1 MSEQNVIVE
10 RVGSRLD
17 IVLNRP
23 DRKNS
28 ITQQLA
34 VELRDAFLNVPSE
47 AGCIL
52 LSGSGGAFCSGIDL
66 KIAGADLKN
75 EPLTAWVEV
84 HAAIYKC
91 RVPVVVALERYA
103 INAGAALALAANI
116 VVAGESS
123 FLQVGEIAMGVPAFL
138 GSAGGAVLA
147 SKIPTSSMRPM
158 VLVLLIIVAVYT
170 WFKPDLGKFENLRH
184 LPKRRV
190 QIAAIAGVVI
200 GFYDGI
206 FGPGTGSFLMLILVA
221 SLGYAF
227 ITASAIAKVVNVA
240 TNVGA
245 IMVFGINGAV
255 LWQIGII
262 LGVANISGA
271 VIGARLAIKGGS
283 TLVRKVFL
291 LVTVA
296 LILKVGIAT
305 F

>member
-1 MSEQNVIVE
+1 MFHDLTIATA
-10 RVGSRLD
+10 LF
-17 IVLNRP
+17 L
-23 DRKNS
+23 
-28 ITQQLA
+28 LA
-34 VELRDAFLNVPSE
+34 ASFF
-47 AGCIL
+47 AG
-52 LSGSGGAFCSGIDL
+52 FIDS
-66 KIAGADLKN
+66 IAGGGGLIQLPALLIGLPKSD
-75 EPLTAWVEV
+75 TAEV
-84 HAAIYKC
+84 LGTNKLSSIFGTSTA
-91 RVPVVVALERYA
+91 
-103 INAGAALALAANI
+103 AALYRKQIKPDPKVL
-116 VVAGESS
+116 
-123 FLQVGEIAMGVPAFL
+123 LAMGLPALL
-138 GSAGGAVLA
+138 GSAGGAMLA

-158 VLVLLIIVAVYT
+158 VLVLLIVVAVYT

-184 LPKRRV
+184 LPRRRV
-190 QIAAIAGVVI
+190 QIAALAGVII

-255 LWQIGII
+255 IWQIGII
-262 LGVANISGA
+262 MGVANIFGA
-271 VIGARLAIKGGS
+271 IIGARLAIKGGS

-296 LILKVGIAT
+296 LIVKVGIAT

>member
-1 MSEQNVIVE
+1 VFQDLTLATALFLLAASFFAGFIDSIAGGGGLIQLPALLIGLPKSETAE
-10 RVGSRLD
+10 
-17 IVLNRP
+17 VLGTNKLSAVFGTTTAAALYRKQIKP
-23 DRKNS
+23 DPK
-28 ITQQLA
+28 
-34 VELRDAFLNVPSE
+34 
-47 AGCIL
+47 IL
-52 LSGSGGAFCSGIDL
+52 L
-66 KIAGADLKN
+66 
-75 EPLTAWVEV
+75 
-84 HAAIYKC
+84 
-91 RVPVVVALERYA
+91 
-103 INAGAALALAANI
+103 
-116 VVAGESS
+116 
-123 FLQVGEIAMGVPAFL
+123 AMGVPAFL

-245 IMVFGINGAV
+245 IIVFGINGAV

-262 LGVANISGA
+262 LGIANITGA

-296 LILKVGIAT
+296 LIVKVGIAT

>member
-1 MSEQNVIVE
+1 VFHDLTIATA
-10 RVGSRLD
+10 LF
-17 IVLNRP
+17 L
-23 DRKNS
+23 
-28 ITQQLA
+28 LA
-34 VELRDAFLNVPSE
+34 ASFF
-47 AGCIL
+47 AGFVD
-52 LSGSGGAFCSGIDL
+52 S
-66 KIAGADLKN
+66 IAGGGGLIQLPALLIGLPKS
-75 EPLTAWVEV
+75 ETAEV
-84 HAAIYKC
+84 LGTNKLSA
-91 RVPVVVALERYA
+91 VFGTTVA
-103 INAGAALALAANI
+103 AALYRKQIKPDPKIL
-116 VVAGESS
+116 
-123 FLQVGEIAMGVPAFL
+123 IAMGVPAFL

-158 VLVLLIIVAVYT
+158 VLVLLIIVAIYT

-190 QIAAIAGVVI
+190 QIAALAGVVI

-245 IMVFGINGAV
+245 IMVFGIHGAV
-255 LWQIGII
+255 IWQIGII
-262 LGVANISGA
+262 LGIANISGA

-291 LVTVA
+291 IVTVA
-296 LILKVGIAT
+296 LIVKVGIAT

>member
-1 MSEQNVIVE
+1 MFHELTIATA
-10 RVGSRLD
+10 LF
-17 IVLNRP
+17 L
-23 DRKNS
+23 
-28 ITQQLA
+28 LA
-34 VELRDAFLNVPSE
+34 ASFF
-47 AGCIL
+47 AG
-52 LSGSGGAFCSGIDL
+52 FIDS
-66 KIAGADLKN
+66 IAGGGGLIQLPALLIGLPKS
-75 EPLTAWVEV
+75 ETAEV
-84 HAAIYKC
+84 LGTNKLSSIFGTSTAAVLYRKQIKPDPK
-91 RVPVVVALERYA
+91 VL
-103 INAGAALALAANI
+103 
-116 VVAGESS
+116 
-123 FLQVGEIAMGVPAFL
+123 IAMGLPAFL

-158 VLVLLIIVAVYT
+158 VLVLLIIVAIYT

-190 QIAAIAGVVI
+190 QIAAIAGVLI

-245 IMVFGINGAV
+245 IMVFGINGV
-255 LWQIGII
+255 VIWQIGII
-262 LGVANISGA
+262 MGVANISGA
-271 VIGARLAIKGGS
+271 IIGARLAIKGGS

-291 LVTVA
+291 FVTVA
-296 LILKVGIAT
+296 LIVKVGIAT

>member
-1 MSEQNVIVE
+1 MFQDLTVATA
-10 RVGSRLD
+10 LF
-17 IVLNRP
+17 L
-23 DRKNS
+23 
-28 ITQQLA
+28 LA
-34 VELRDAFLNVPSE
+34 ASFF
-47 AGCIL
+47 AG
-52 LSGSGGAFCSGIDL
+52 FIDS
-66 KIAGADLKN
+66 IAGGGGLIQLPALLIGLPKS
-75 EPLTAWVEV
+75 ETAEV
-84 HAAIYKC
+84 LGTNKLSAVFGTTTA
-91 RVPVVVALERYA
+91 
-103 INAGAALALAANI
+103 AALYRKQIKPDPKIL
-116 VVAGESS
+116 
-123 FLQVGEIAMGVPAFL
+123 IAMGVPAFL

-158 VLVLLIIVAVYT
+158 VLMLLIIVAVYT

-245 IMVFGINGAV
+245 IMVFGVNGAV

-262 LGVANISGA
+262 LGIANISGA

-296 LILKVGIAT
+296 LIVKVGIAT

>member
-1 MSEQNVIVE
+1 MFADLTVATA
-10 RVGSRLD
+10 LF
-17 IVLNRP
+17 L
-23 DRKNS
+23 
-28 ITQQLA
+28 LA
-34 VELRDAFLNVPSE
+34 ASFF
-47 AGCIL
+47 AG
-52 LSGSGGAFCSGIDL
+52 FIDS
-66 KIAGADLKN
+66 IAGGGGLIQLPALLIGLPKS
-75 EPLTAWVEV
+75 ETAEV
-84 HAAIYKC
+84 LGTNKLSAVFGTTTA
-91 RVPVVVALERYA
+91 
-103 INAGAALALAANI
+103 AALYRKQIKPDPKIL
-116 VVAGESS
+116 
-123 FLQVGEIAMGVPAFL
+123 IAMGVPAFL

-147 SKIPTSSMRPM
+147 SQIPTSSMRPM

-190 QIAAIAGVVI
+190 QIAAFAGVVI

-245 IMVFGINGAV
+245 IMVFGVNGAV

-296 LILKVGIAT
+296 LIVKVGIAT

>member
-1 MSEQNVIVE
+1 VFQD
-10 RVGSRLD
+10 L
-17 IVLNRP
+17 
-23 DRKNS
+23 
-28 ITQQLA
+28 TLA
-34 VELRDAFLNVPSE
+34 TALFLLAASFF
-47 AGCIL
+47 AG
-52 LSGSGGAFCSGIDL
+52 FIDS
-66 KIAGADLKN
+66 IAGGGGLIQLPALLIGLPKS
-75 EPLTAWVEV
+75 ETA
-84 HAAIYKC
+84 
-91 RVPVVVALERYA
+91 VVLGTNKLSAVFGTTTA
-103 INAGAALALAANI
+103 AALYRKQIKPDPKIL
-116 VVAGESS
+116 
-123 FLQVGEIAMGVPAFL
+123 IAMGLPAFL

-190 QIAAIAGVVI
+190 QIAAIAGVLI
-200 GFYDGI
+200 GFYDGV

-262 LGVANISGA
+262 LGIANITGA

-296 LILKVGIAT
+296 LIVKVGIAT

>member
-1 MSEQNVIVE
+1 VFQD
-10 RVGSRLD
+10 LT
-17 IVLNRP
+17 L
-23 DRKNS
+23 
-28 ITQQLA
+28 TTALFLLA
-34 VELRDAFLNVPSE
+34 ASFF
-47 AGCIL
+47 AG
-52 LSGSGGAFCSGIDL
+52 FIDS
-66 KIAGADLKN
+66 IAGGGGLIQLPALLIGLPKS
-75 EPLTAWVEV
+75 ETAEV
-84 HAAIYKC
+84 LGTNKLSAVFGTTTA
-91 RVPVVVALERYA
+91 
-103 INAGAALALAANI
+103 AALYRKQIKPDAKIL
-116 VVAGESS
+116 
-123 FLQVGEIAMGVPAFL
+123 IAMGLPAFL

-255 LWQIGII
+255 FWQIGII
-262 LGVANISGA
+262 LGIANITGA

-296 LILKVGIAT
+296 LIVKVGIAT

>member
-1 MSEQNVIVE
+1 MFHDLTIATA
-10 RVGSRLD
+10 LF
-17 IVLNRP
+17 L
-23 DRKNS
+23 
-28 ITQQLA
+28 LA
-34 VELRDAFLNVPSE
+34 ASFF
-47 AGCIL
+47 AG
-52 LSGSGGAFCSGIDL
+52 FIDS
-66 KIAGADLKN
+66 IAGGGGLIQLPALLIGLPKS
-75 EPLTAWVEV
+75 ETVEV
-84 HAAIYKC
+84 LGTNKLSSIFGTSTA
-91 RVPVVVALERYA
+91 
-103 INAGAALALAANI
+103 AALYRKQIKPDPKVL
-116 VVAGESS
+116 
-123 FLQVGEIAMGVPAFL
+123 LAMGLPALL
-138 GSAGGAVLA
+138 GSAGGALLA

-190 QIAAIAGVVI
+190 QIAALAGVII

-245 IMVFGINGAV
+245 ILVFGINGAV
-255 LWQIGII
+255 IWQIGII
-262 LGVANISGA
+262 MGVANISGA

-296 LILKVGIAT
+296 LIVKVGIAT

>member
-1 MSEQNVIVE
+1 VFQDLTLATAIFLLAASFFAGFIDSIAGGGGLIQLPALLIGLPKSETAE
-10 RVGSRLD
+10 
-17 IVLNRP
+17 VLGTNKLSAVFGTTTAAALYRKQIKP
-23 DRKNS
+23 DPK
-28 ITQQLA
+28 
-34 VELRDAFLNVPSE
+34 
-47 AGCIL
+47 IL
-52 LSGSGGAFCSGIDL
+52 L
-66 KIAGADLKN
+66 
-75 EPLTAWVEV
+75 
-84 HAAIYKC
+84 
-91 RVPVVVALERYA
+91 
-103 INAGAALALAANI
+103 
-116 VVAGESS
+116 
-123 FLQVGEIAMGVPAFL
+123 AMGVPAFA

-262 LGVANISGA
+262 LGIANITGA

-296 LILKVGIAT
+296 LIVKVGIAT

>member
-1 MSEQNVIVE
+1 MFQD
-10 RVGSRLD
+10 L
-17 IVLNRP
+17 
-23 DRKNS
+23 
-28 ITQQLA
+28 TLA
-34 VELRDAFLNVPSE
+34 TALFLLAASFF
-47 AGCIL
+47 AG
-52 LSGSGGAFCSGIDL
+52 FIDS
-66 KIAGADLKN
+66 IAGGGGLIQLPALLIGLPKS
-75 EPLTAWVEV
+75 ETA
-84 HAAIYKC
+84 
-91 RVPVVVALERYA
+91 VVLGTNKLSAVFGTTTA
-103 INAGAALALAANI
+103 AALYRKQIKPDPKIL
-116 VVAGESS
+116 
-123 FLQVGEIAMGVPAFL
+123 IAMGLPAFL

-262 LGVANISGA
+262 IGIANITGA

-296 LILKVGIAT
+296 LIVKVGIAT

>member
-1 MSEQNVIVE
+1 VFHDLTIATA
-10 RVGSRLD
+10 LF
-17 IVLNRP
+17 L
-23 DRKNS
+23 
-28 ITQQLA
+28 LA
-34 VELRDAFLNVPSE
+34 ASFF
-47 AGCIL
+47 AG
-52 LSGSGGAFCSGIDL
+52 FIDS
-66 KIAGADLKN
+66 IAGGGGLIQLPALLIGLPKS
-75 EPLTAWVEV
+75 ETAEV
-84 HAAIYKC
+84 LGTNKLSSIFGTSTA
-91 RVPVVVALERYA
+91 
-103 INAGAALALAANI
+103 AALYRKQIKPDPKVL
-116 VVAGESS
+116 
-123 FLQVGEIAMGVPAFL
+123 LAMGLPALL
-138 GSAGGAVLA
+138 GSAGGAMLA

-158 VLVLLIIVAVYT
+158 VLVLLIVVAVYT

-190 QIAAIAGVVI
+190 QIAAVAGIVI

-245 IMVFGINGAV
+245 ILVFGINGAV
-255 LWQIGII
+255 IWQIGII
-262 LGVANISGA
+262 MGVANISGA

-291 LVTVA
+291 IVTVA
-296 LILKVGIAT
+296 LIVKVGIAT

>member
-1 MSEQNVIVE
+1 MFHDLTIATA
-10 RVGSRLD
+10 LF
-17 IVLNRP
+17 L
-23 DRKNS
+23 
-28 ITQQLA
+28 LA
-34 VELRDAFLNVPSE
+34 ASFF
-47 AGCIL
+47 AG
-52 LSGSGGAFCSGIDL
+52 FIDS
-66 KIAGADLKN
+66 IAGGGGLIQLPALLIGLPKS
-75 EPLTAWVEV
+75 ETAEV
-84 HAAIYKC
+84 LGTNKLSSIFGTSTA
-91 RVPVVVALERYA
+91 
-103 INAGAALALAANI
+103 AALYRKQIKPDPKVL
-116 VVAGESS
+116 
-123 FLQVGEIAMGVPAFL
+123 LAMGLPALL
-138 GSAGGAVLA
+138 GSAGGAMLA

-190 QIAAIAGVVI
+190 QIAAVAGVVI

-245 IMVFGINGAV
+245 ILVFGINGAV
-255 LWQIGII
+255 IWQIGII
-262 LGVANISGA
+262 MGVANISGA

-291 LVTVA
+291 IVTVA
-296 LILKVGIAT
+296 LIVKVGIAT

>member
-1 MSEQNVIVE
+1 VFHDLTIATA
-10 RVGSRLD
+10 LF
-17 IVLNRP
+17 L
-23 DRKNS
+23 
-28 ITQQLA
+28 LA
-34 VELRDAFLNVPSE
+34 ASFF
-47 AGCIL
+47 AG
-52 LSGSGGAFCSGIDL
+52 FIDS
-66 KIAGADLKN
+66 IAGGGGLIQLPALLIGLPKS
-75 EPLTAWVEV
+75 ETAEV
-84 HAAIYKC
+84 LGTNKLSAVFGTTTA
-91 RVPVVVALERYA
+91 
-103 INAGAALALAANI
+103 AALYRKQIKPDPKVL
-116 VVAGESS
+116 
-123 FLQVGEIAMGVPAFL
+123 IAMGVPAFV

-158 VLVLLIIVAVYT
+158 VLVLLIVVAIYT

-190 QIAAIAGVVI
+190 QIAAFAGVVI

-255 LWQIGII
+255 IWQIGII

-271 VIGARLAIKGGS
+271 LLGARLAIKGGS

-291 LVTVA
+291 IVTVA
-296 LILKVGIAT
+296 LIVKVGIAT

>member
-1 MSEQNVIVE
+1 MFHDLTIATA
-10 RVGSRLD
+10 LF
-17 IVLNRP
+17 L
-23 DRKNS
+23 
-28 ITQQLA
+28 LA
-34 VELRDAFLNVPSE
+34 ASFF
-47 AGCIL
+47 AG
-52 LSGSGGAFCSGIDL
+52 FIDS
-66 KIAGADLKN
+66 IAGGGGLIQLPALLIGLPKS
-75 EPLTAWVEV
+75 ETAEV
-84 HAAIYKC
+84 LGTNKLSSIFGTSTA
-91 RVPVVVALERYA
+91 
-103 INAGAALALAANI
+103 AALYRKQIKPDPKVL
-116 VVAGESS
+116 
-123 FLQVGEIAMGVPAFL
+123 LAMGLPALL
-138 GSAGGAVLA
+138 GSAGGAMLA

-190 QIAAIAGVVI
+190 QIAAIAGVII

-245 IMVFGINGAV
+245 IFVFGINGAV
-255 LWQIGII
+255 IWQIGII
-262 LGVANISGA
+262 MGVANISGA
-271 VIGARLAIKGGS
+271 VFGARLAIKGGS

-291 LVTVA
+291 IVTVA
-296 LILKVGIAT
+296 LIVKVGIAT

>member
-1 MSEQNVIVE
+1 MFHDLTIATALLLVAASF
-10 RVGSRLD
+10 
-17 IVLNRP
+17 
-23 DRKNS
+23 
-28 ITQQLA
+28 LA
-34 VELRDAFLNVPSE
+34 GF
-47 AGCIL
+47 
-52 LSGSGGAFCSGIDL
+52 IDS
-66 KIAGADLKN
+66 IAGGGGLIQLPALLIGLPKS
-75 EPLTAWVEV
+75 ETAEV
-84 HAAIYKC
+84 LGTNKLSSVFGTSTAAVLYRKQIKPDPK
-91 RVPVVVALERYA
+91 VL
-103 INAGAALALAANI
+103 
-116 VVAGESS
+116 
-123 FLQVGEIAMGVPAFL
+123 IAMGIPAFL

-147 SKIPTSSMRPM
+147 SEIPTSSMRPM
-158 VLVLLIIVAVYT
+158 VLVLLIVVAIYT
-170 WFKPDLGKFENLRH
+170 WFKPELGKFENLRH
-184 LPKRRV
+184 QPQRRV

-255 LWQIGII
+255 IWQIGII

-296 LILKVGIAT
+296 LIVKVGIAT

>member
-1 MSEQNVIVE
+1 VFQD
-10 RVGSRLD
+10 L
-17 IVLNRP
+17 
-23 DRKNS
+23 
-28 ITQQLA
+28 TLA
-34 VELRDAFLNVPSE
+34 TALFLLAASFF
-47 AGCIL
+47 AG
-52 LSGSGGAFCSGIDL
+52 FIDS
-66 KIAGADLKN
+66 IAGGGGLIQLPALLIGLPKS
-75 EPLTAWVEV
+75 ETAEV
-84 HAAIYKC
+84 LGTNKLSAVFGTTTA
-91 RVPVVVALERYA
+91 
-103 INAGAALALAANI
+103 AALYRKQIKPDPKIL
-116 VVAGESS
+116 
-123 FLQVGEIAMGVPAFL
+123 IAMGVPAFL

-190 QIAAIAGVVI
+190 QIAVLAGIVI

-262 LGVANISGA
+262 LGIANITGA

-296 LILKVGIAT
+296 LIVKVGIAT

>member
-1 MSEQNVIVE
+1 VFQDLTIATA
-10 RVGSRLD
+10 LF
-17 IVLNRP
+17 L
-23 DRKNS
+23 
-28 ITQQLA
+28 LA
-34 VELRDAFLNVPSE
+34 ASFF
-47 AGCIL
+47 AG
-52 LSGSGGAFCSGIDL
+52 FIDS
-66 KIAGADLKN
+66 IAGGGGLIQLPALLIGLPKS
-75 EPLTAWVEV
+75 ETAEV
-84 HAAIYKC
+84 LGTNKLSAVFGTTTA
-91 RVPVVVALERYA
+91 
-103 INAGAALALAANI
+103 AALYRKQIKPDPKVL
-116 VVAGESS
+116 
-123 FLQVGEIAMGVPAFL
+123 IAMGVPAFL

-190 QIAAIAGVVI
+190 QIAAFAGVVI

-245 IMVFGINGAV
+245 IMVFGVNGAV

-262 LGVANISGA
+262 LGIANISGA

-291 LVTVA
+291 IVTVA
-296 LILKVGIAT
+296 LIVKVGIAT

>member
-1 MSEQNVIVE
+1 MFQD
-10 RVGSRLD
+10 L
-17 IVLNRP
+17 
-23 DRKNS
+23 
-28 ITQQLA
+28 TLA
-34 VELRDAFLNVPSE
+34 TALFLLAASFF
-47 AGCIL
+47 AG
-52 LSGSGGAFCSGIDL
+52 FIDS
-66 KIAGADLKN
+66 IAGGGGLIQLPALLIGLPKS
-75 EPLTAWVEV
+75 ETAEV
-84 HAAIYKC
+84 LGTNKLSAVFGTTTA
-91 RVPVVVALERYA
+91 
-103 INAGAALALAANI
+103 AALYRKQIKPDPKIL
-116 VVAGESS
+116 
-123 FLQVGEIAMGVPAFL
+123 IAMGLPAFL

-262 LGVANISGA
+262 LGIANITGA

-296 LILKVGIAT
+296 LIVKVGIAT

>member
-1 MSEQNVIVE
+1 MFHDLTIATA
-10 RVGSRLD
+10 LF
-17 IVLNRP
+17 L
-23 DRKNS
+23 
-28 ITQQLA
+28 LA
-34 VELRDAFLNVPSE
+34 ASFF
-47 AGCIL
+47 AG
-52 LSGSGGAFCSGIDL
+52 FIDS
-66 KIAGADLKN
+66 IAGGGGLIQLPALLIGLPKS
-75 EPLTAWVEV
+75 ETAEV
-84 HAAIYKC
+84 LGTNKLSAVFGTTTA
-91 RVPVVVALERYA
+91 
-103 INAGAALALAANI
+103 AALYRKQIKPDPRVL
-116 VVAGESS
+116 
-123 FLQVGEIAMGVPAFL
+123 IAMGVPAFL

-147 SKIPTSSMRPM
+147 SNIPTSSMRPM

-190 QIAAIAGVVI
+190 QIAAFAGVVI

-255 LWQIGII
+255 IWQIGII

-271 VIGARLAIKGGS
+271 VLGARLAIKGGS

-296 LILKVGIAT
+296 LIVKVGIAT

>member
-1 MSEQNVIVE
+1 VFHDLTIATA
-10 RVGSRLD
+10 LF
-17 IVLNRP
+17 L
-23 DRKNS
+23 
-28 ITQQLA
+28 LA
-34 VELRDAFLNVPSE
+34 ASFF
-47 AGCIL
+47 AG
-52 LSGSGGAFCSGIDL
+52 FIDS
-66 KIAGADLKN
+66 IAGGGGLIQLPALLIGLPKS
-75 EPLTAWVEV
+75 ETAEV
-84 HAAIYKC
+84 LGTNKLSAVFGTTTA
-91 RVPVVVALERYA
+91 
-103 INAGAALALAANI
+103 AALYRKQIKPDPKVL
-116 VVAGESS
+116 
-123 FLQVGEIAMGVPAFL
+123 IAMGVPAFL

-147 SKIPTSSMRPM
+147 SNIPTSSMRPM

-190 QIAAIAGVVI
+190 QIAAFAGVVI

-255 LWQIGII
+255 IWQIGII

-296 LILKVGIAT
+296 LIIKVGIAT

>member
-1 MSEQNVIVE
+1 VFQDLTIATA
-10 RVGSRLD
+10 LF
-17 IVLNRP
+17 L
-23 DRKNS
+23 
-28 ITQQLA
+28 LA
-34 VELRDAFLNVPSE
+34 ASFF
-47 AGCIL
+47 AG
-52 LSGSGGAFCSGIDL
+52 FIDS
-66 KIAGADLKN
+66 IAGGGGLIQLPALLIGLPKS
-75 EPLTAWVEV
+75 ETAEV
-84 HAAIYKC
+84 LGTNKLSAVFGTTTA
-91 RVPVVVALERYA
+91 
-103 INAGAALALAANI
+103 AALYRKQIKPDPKIL
-116 VVAGESS
+116 
-123 FLQVGEIAMGVPAFL
+123 IAMGVPAFL

-190 QIAAIAGVVI
+190 QIAAIAGVII

-255 LWQIGII
+255 IWQIGII
-262 LGVANISGA
+262 LGIANISGA

-291 LVTVA
+291 IVTVA
-296 LILKVGIAT
+296 LIVKVGIAT

>member
-1 MSEQNVIVE
+1 MFQD
-10 RVGSRLD
+10 L
-17 IVLNRP
+17 
-23 DRKNS
+23 
-28 ITQQLA
+28 TLA
-34 VELRDAFLNVPSE
+34 AALFLLAASFF
-47 AGCIL
+47 AG
-52 LSGSGGAFCSGIDL
+52 FIDS
-66 KIAGADLKN
+66 IAGGGGLIQLPALLIGLPKS
-75 EPLTAWVEV
+75 ETAEV
-84 HAAIYKC
+84 LGTNKLSAVFGTTTA
-91 RVPVVVALERYA
+91 
-103 INAGAALALAANI
+103 AALYRKQIKPDPKIL
-116 VVAGESS
+116 
-123 FLQVGEIAMGVPAFL
+123 IAMGVPAFL

-262 LGVANISGA
+262 LGIANISGA

-296 LILKVGIAT
+296 LIVKVGIAT

>member
-1 MSEQNVIVE
+1 VFHDLTIATGLFLVAASF
-10 RVGSRLD
+10 
-17 IVLNRP
+17 
-23 DRKNS
+23 
-28 ITQQLA
+28 LA
-34 VELRDAFLNVPSE
+34 GF
-47 AGCIL
+47 
-52 LSGSGGAFCSGIDL
+52 IDS
-66 KIAGADLKN
+66 IAGGGGLIQLPALLIGLPKS
-75 EPLTAWVEV
+75 ETAEV
-84 HAAIYKC
+84 LGTNKLSSVFGTSTAAVLYRKQIKPDPK
-91 RVPVVVALERYA
+91 VL
-103 INAGAALALAANI
+103 
-116 VVAGESS
+116 
-123 FLQVGEIAMGVPAFL
+123 IAMGIPAFL

-147 SKIPTSSMRPM
+147 SEIPTSSMRPM
-158 VLVLLIIVAVYT
+158 VLVLLIVVAIYT
-170 WFKPDLGKFENLRH
+170 WFKPELGKFENLRH
-184 LPKRRV
+184 QPQRRV

-255 LWQIGII
+255 IWQIGII
-262 LGVANISGA
+262 MGVANISGA

-296 LILKVGIAT
+296 LIVKVGIAT